1 MKVIVLEG
9 IDGSGKS
16 LLAKELADYLC
27 SKGIKAKYIHFPDKN
42 ATMGSHIYDMLNKA
56 YGINFLDVNYFAQY
70 MMYALDRYEFFTI
83 NKHIYDDYVLVC
95 DRYTTS
101 SMVYQGSSLYMAIR
115 NAAIKDGM
123 SMEDADE
130 MTFEKLYKLEYKE
143 NPISRDYYFRC
154 LEEGFEVLIP
164 SSIYDKPPYS
174 KEVKIYPEL
183 NLGVLSKFI
192 DETIP
197 SIEYATLGIPYPTF
211 TFYINTNLNTAR
223 KRLEN
228 KDKDSFEESD
238 FFMKTLDAASFNI
251 AIRHNWLF
259 VDNNGTPEESLDA
272 MKKFLD
278 DNLTVELKY
287 IQA

>member
-16 LLAKELADYLC
+16 LLAKQLADYLC

-42 ATMGSHIYDMLNKA
+42 AIIGSHIYDMLNKA
-56 YGINFLDVNYFAQY
+56 YGINFLDINYFAQY

-83 NKHIYDDYVLVC
+83 NKHIYDDYVLIC

-115 NAAIKDGM
+115 NAAIEDGM
-123 SMEDADE
+123 SIDDADD
-130 MTFEKLYKLEYKE
+130 MTFERLYKLEYKE
-143 NPISRDYYFRC
+143 NYIQRDYYFRC
-154 LEEGFEVLIP
+154 LEDAFKVYVP
-164 SSIYDKPPYS
+164 DSIYCTPPYR
-174 KEVKIYPEL
+174 KEVIIQPEL

-211 TFYINTNLNTAR
+211 IFYIDTSLDIAQ
-223 KRLEN
+223 KRIED

-238 FFMKTLDAASFNI
+238 FFMKTLDSAVRNI
-251 AIRHNWLF
+251 AIKHNWLF
-259 VDNNGTPEESLDA
+259 VKNDNAPEEALNT

-278 DNLTVELKY
+278 NNLTVELKY
-287 IQA
+287 IQQ